1 MGTKDIISE
10 NRLLMLHPKVRGK
23 ALIAYQKAVNITPA
37 GVHPFITE
45 TLRSFE
51 RSNELYAQG
60 RTKPGKKVT
69 NAKAGASFHNYGL
82 AIDFVIQ
89 VNGLPVWTVN
99 ENWLIVVK
107 CFKEEGFA
115 WGGDFKSIPDAPHFE
130 MTLVYKWRE
139 LLAKYNN
146 KDFIPGTEYLNL

>member
-1 MGTKDIISE
+1 MTDITSI
-10 NRLLMLHPKVRGK
+10 NRLKQLHPKVRDV
-23 ALIAYQKAVNITPA
+23 ALEAYNKAVQATPV

-69 NAKAGASFHNYGL
+69 NAKAGSSFHNYGL

-89 VNGLPVWTVN
+89 INGLPVWTVN
-99 ENWLIVVK
+99 ENWMVVVR
-107 CFKEEGFA
+107 CFKESGFV

-130 MTLVYKWRE
+130 MTFGYTWRQ
-139 LLAKYNN
+139 LLSKYNA
-146 KDFIPGTEYLNL
+146 KDFLPGTEYLNL